1 MDSLQIRVR
10 GHRVASRKSSVS
22 AGTFEGTEEGKGSGS
37 VLETVSTGTGV
48 RWVELAAGP
57 GEASKSVGSTCR
69 GRAWPYRPEVPKA
82 GSWFSNLLLNPEG
95 HHKESVTSGKP
106 PKFPKS
112 VFSAPSE
119 QVPGYFPDDLTLPP
133 RE

>member
-1 MDSLQIRVR
+1 MTPGGQRKGVDSLQIRVR

-69 GRAWPYRPEVPKA
+69 GGPGPAGLRSPKRVR
-82 GSWFSNLLLNPEG
+82 GFPICFSILRDITRNP
-95 HHKESVTSGKP
+95 
-106 PKFPKS
+106 
-112 VFSAPSE
+112 
-119 QVPGYFPDDLTLPP
+119 
-133 RE
+133 